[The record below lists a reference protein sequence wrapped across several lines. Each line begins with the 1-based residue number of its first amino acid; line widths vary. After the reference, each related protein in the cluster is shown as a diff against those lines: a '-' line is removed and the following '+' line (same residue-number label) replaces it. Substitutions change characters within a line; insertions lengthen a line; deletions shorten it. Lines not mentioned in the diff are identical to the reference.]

1 MKTFLKR
8 LLFLILTIPMV
19 AATGAIIFIEV
30 PLISLYWLFTGKYWC
45 DFVKRHFKNSYYNFL
60 FMIPLETLMKLLD

>member
-8 LLFLILTIPMV
+8 LLFLILLIPTV
-19 AATGAIIFIEV
+19 AATGAIIFIEG

-45 DFVKRHFKNSYYNFL
+45 DLVERYVKNSYYNFL